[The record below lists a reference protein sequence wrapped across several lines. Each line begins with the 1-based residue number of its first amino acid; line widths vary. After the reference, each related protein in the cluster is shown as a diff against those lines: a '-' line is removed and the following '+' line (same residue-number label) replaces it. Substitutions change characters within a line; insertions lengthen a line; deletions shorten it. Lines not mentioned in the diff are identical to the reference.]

1 MVIFLRG
8 SYDFENSVDIAFAA
22 PVIYPFV
29 KGGAEKRIYEVGR
42 RLAGRGHDIT
52 IYSRQWWDGP
62 SATIFEQ
69 MQLRA
74 VGPASDLYAEGDRR
88 SIPSALGLAGR
99 LVKPLIK
106 ADHDLIITPVA
117 PYLHVFTVRLASGLR
132 RTPLV
137 VTWHE
142 VWGEYWFRY
151 MGSSGYA
158 GKAVEWTASRLPQ
171 HAVVP
176 SQTTADRL
184 HKLAPRQN
192 IEVIPNGID
201 VSQITSTAPAT
212 DGYDVLYAG
221 RLIEDKNVALL
232 IDAFERLDTDMRL
245 GIIGDGPEADRLRAQ
260 ARQSTAADRID
271 FLGFLEDYDS
281 VIAHMRAADVF
292 VSPSIRE
299 GFGITLLEAMAAD
312 CIVITVEHE
321 YSAGSEIVADAGFVV
336 QPTTKQLSR
345 TISRALVGDV
355 PDRLPVERA
364 ADFDWDVVT
373 AQAESFYDSI
383 V

>member
-1 MVIFLRG
+1 M
-8 SYDFENSVDIAFAA
+8 DIAFAA

-29 KGGAEKRIYEVGR
+29 KGGAEKRIHEVGR
-42 RLAGRGHDIT
+42 RLADRGHDIT
-52 IYSRQWWDGP
+52 VYSRHWWDGP
-62 SATIFEQ
+62 TAITDDQ
-69 MQLRA
+69 MELRA
-74 VGPASDLYAEGDRR
+74 IGPASDLYAEGDRR

-99 LVKPLIK
+99 LVKPLVK
-106 ADHDLIITPVA
+106 ADHDLVITPVA
-117 PYLHVFTVRLASGLR
+117 PYFHVFTVRLASGLR

-151 MGSSGYA
+151 MGRSGYA
-158 GKAVEWTASRLPQ
+158 GKAVEWATSRLPQ

-176 SQTTADRL
+176 SETTADRL
-184 HKLAPRQN
+184 RKLAPGQN
-192 IEVIPNGID
+192 LEVIPNGID
-201 VSQITSTAPAT
+201 VTQIANTAPAS

-221 RLIEDKNVALL
+221 RLIKDKNVALL
-232 IDAFERLDTDMRL
+232 INAFERVDTDVRL
-245 GIIGDGPEADRLRAQ
+245 GIIGDGPEADRLRAH

-271 FLGFLEDYDS
+271 FLGFLESYDS

-292 VSPSIRE
+292 VSASIRE

-312 CIVITVEHE
+312 CIVVTVEHE

-336 QPTTKQLSR
+336 QPTAEQLSKAI
-345 TISRALVGDV
+345 TQACLGDV
-355 PDRLPVERA
+355 PDQPPTERA
-364 ADFDWDVVT
+364 ADFDWDVIT
-373 AQAESFYDSI
+373 TQTESFYNSI